1 MNEIMLEEMTEQNI
15 DNSGELSVSEISGV
29 EYIFFTKN
37 DEANIKFR
45 LDKMSMDD
53 KLLEEYLNDK
63 KKIFMNEKILNI
75 YQGGR
80 VLVGIILKKE
90 YKLCDIIFD
99 LSNSEKQSV
108 LSNFIWE
115 GQYQVLVTKENN
127 YLEIFNDGKEGNNL
141 MNLDDGSYINLIGIY
156 NLKSIECNLY
166 IFQCSI
172 IIKPQYWNDL
182 LNFDI
187 LIKYHQNDMFE
198 NSILND
204 EINESCNEIGK
215 NELNYGS
222 PFGDL
227 LVLNEFSDSKIY
239 SYSLSKPIF
248 IKVPIIISNYF
259 LQESSQILFIEILNI
274 GEISD
279 SILIYDIFSHN
290 LKLNGNSPLELP
302 FTLGNN
308 QSLGCSLIRVGGKKF
323 YKSNKNIDEKNEN
336 DSFTPII
343 IPIFIKWKSKQFNS
357 KLILTQFALQINFD
371 QRVDIINSREENQIN
386 SINVNKHENSNDH
399 DNINSSSFS
408 SSSSAVSSY
417 LFSPSSPQA
426 SVQSICSPF
435 TQEVCYSSKSNLE
448 ENSSNCNNNL
458 EVYSNNDSIIQK
470 NENDLEI
477 ESNYNFKATC
487 TFDRISKYPGE
498 TVYLLIEIFPIE
510 RDKSLNLLV
519 TVEYDQYSPIV
530 PLYVSMPI
538 NYFPEP
544 NSSSYSQNIYENPTL
559 LYPLK
564 ICNPGIYKCP
574 NITIYDFST
583 KSNYTIKKLPLL
595 VCESQ
600 PNCNSSL

>member
-1 MNEIMLEEMTEQNI
+1 MSENILGEMTEQNV
-15 DNSGELSVSEISGV
+15 DNSPELSTFSEISGV

-63 KKIFMNEKILNI
+63 KRIFMNEKILNI

-108 LSNFIWE
+108 LSNFTWE
-115 GQYQVLVTKENN
+115 GQYQVLITKENN
-127 YLEIFNDGKEGNNL
+127 YLEIFDDGRESNNL

-187 LIKYHQNDMFE
+187 LIKYHQNNMLE
-198 NSILND
+198 NTSLD
-204 EINESCNEIGK
+204 DEIGK
-215 NELNYGS
+215 NELNYGI

-227 LVLNEFSDSKIY
+227 LVLNEFSDSKIH

-248 IKVPIIISNYF
+248 IKVPLIISNYF

-290 LKLNGNSPLELP
+290 LKLNGNSPLDFP

-308 QSLGCSLIRVGGKKF
+308 QSLGCSLTRVGGKKV
-323 YKSNKNIDEKNEN
+323 YKSNKNNDEKNEN
-336 DSFTPII
+336 DSFVPII
-343 IPIFIKWKSKQFNS
+343 VPIFIKWKSKQFNS

-371 QRVDIINSREENQIN
+371 QRVDILNSREENQVN
-386 SINVNKHENSNDH
+386 SINVNKHENNNDN
-399 DNINSSSFS
+399 DNIDSSSLPPSSS

-435 TQEVCYSSKSNLE
+435 TQEVCYSSKSNFD

-458 EVYSNNDSIIQK
+458 EVYNNNNSIIKK

-477 ESNYNFKATC
+477 ESNFNFKATC
-487 TFDRISKYPGE
+487 SFDRISKYPGE
-498 TVYLLIEIFPIE
+498 TVYLLIEIFPFGK
-510 RDKSLNLLV
+510 DKSLNLLV

-530 PLYVSMPI
+530 PLYVSMPV

-544 NSSSYSQNIYENPTL
+544 TSSSYSQNIYENPTL
-559 LYPLK
+559 LYPIK

-574 NITIYDFST
+574 NINIYDFST

-595 VCESQ
+595 VCESL
-600 PNCNSSL
+600 PSCNSSL